1 MRVVVTNDDGIA
13 SPGIHALAAMLRRM
27 GHDVTVVAPAAD
39 LSGAA
44 AAIGRITLGERLA
57 MQPHRLPGDAAG
69 IPAFALDGPP
79 GLAVLVACQGGAG
92 DPPEL
97 VVSGI
102 NAGPNTG
109 HSILHSGT
117 VGAALTAASFGVS
130 AIAVSAETDDPT
142 PWHLA
147 EPHLALAVDVIATA
161 PEATVFNLNVPARPA
176 RGLRWAALD
185 RFGTV
190 RVAVAERADT
200 WVQMEFR
207 DPGPPRTGS
216 DTALLAEGF
225 ATLTAIRGIGEVPP
239 HGTGEGPGP
248 QPEGHLTE
256 VRSREP

>member
-1 MRVVVTNDDGIA
+1 VRIVVTNDDGVA
-13 SPGIHALAAMLRRM
+13 SPGIHALAVMLRDM
-27 GHDVTVVAPAAD
+27 GHDVTVLAPAAD
-39 LSGAA
+39 VSGAA
-44 AAIGRITLGERLA
+44 AAIGRITLGERLS
-57 MQPHRLPGDAAG
+57 MEPRDLPGQAAG

-79 GLAVLVACQGGAG
+79 GLAVLVACQGGVG
-92 DPPEL
+92 EPPDL

-130 AIAVSAETDDPT
+130 AIAVSAEVGDPT

-147 EPHLALAVDVIATA
+147 EAHLSLAVDVIRTA
-161 PEATVFNLNVPARPA
+161 RAATVFNLNVPARPA
-176 RGLRWAALD
+176 LGLRWATLD

-207 DPGPPRTGS
+207 APEEPPPGS
-216 DTALLAEGF
+216 DTALLAEGY
-225 ATLTAIRGIGEVPP
+225 ATITAIRGIGEIAAQ
-239 HGTGEGPGP
+239 GGSAGSGPL
-248 QPEGHLTE
+248 PEGRLTE
-256 VRSREP
+256 VPAEGA